1 MIYIAVM
8 FLPAVGVALWVGF
21 LMLGRMIFSEKAKEG
36 RIRKLERRSVAGYK
50 YVGTDPEVTVKVDQ
64 W

>member
-1 MIYIAVM
+1 MIYIAIM
-8 FLPAVGVALWVGF
+8 FLPALGAACWVGF
-21 LMLGRMIFSEKAKEG
+21 LLTGRMIFSEKAKLARVEKRENRG
-36 RIRKLERRSVAGYK
+36 GGYK